1 MDTQLRSLK
10 ISTFESARAID
21 FYKLSKQCQAYTAST
36 AFFEALWDAGVSHVF
51 VNLGS
56 DHPALMEAI
65 VYGKRFRKG
74 EFPEI
79 ITCPHEMVALSMAD
93 GFARLTGK
101 PQAVLVHV
109 DVGTQAL
116 GCAVHNASAAYSPVL
131 IFAGLSPFTIEGEL
145 PGSRTE
151 YVHWLQDAKDQR
163 QILSQFCRYTGEIR
177 TGKNIKQ
184 MVGRALQFATSD
196 PPGPVYLTAG
206 REVLEEKMDP
216 YTIDQAHWGAVC
228 PSPLPQTGVET
239 IANLLV
245 HAKRPLIVVG
255 HSGRSHESLP
265 KLVQLVD
272 KVPGLRVLDCLG
284 CDVSFPFTHPA
295 SLGLGIGAHEAIPT
309 ADVIVVVHAVVPWI
323 PVLCRPSNHCQIVH
337 IDIDPL
343 KANLNFWYINASKIY
358 RADATTAFS
367 QIHRFIQE
375 EGSFDEI
382 LSSSEYI
389 ERGEQVKRAHQERLA
404 ALAVAAAKPNDM
416 AAPME
421 GNYIGRRLRE
431 ALPLDTVW
439 CLETVTNAMPI
450 INQLQVDAPGHLD
463 SAGLGGATLGVKLAS
478 DYLAGGNQ
486 RGDFVCEIVGDG
498 SFMFGSPGTV
508 YWIARRYKLATL
520 TIVLNNNG
528 WNAPRTSLELVHPTG
543 LGSRVNNVDLNISF
557 SPTPD
562 YPGVAKAAAGNH
574 AWAGVAANAEQ
585 FEHLLPQAVASVK
598 NGILAVLEV
607 RLNKPWQS
615 GETQSRL

>member
-1 MDTQLRSLK
+1 
-10 ISTFESARAID
+10 
-21 FYKLSKQCQAYTAST
+21 
-36 AFFEALWDAGVSHVF
+36 
-51 VNLGS
+51 
-56 DHPALMEAI
+56 
-65 VYGKRFRKG
+65 
-74 EFPEI
+74 
-79 ITCPHEMVALSMAD
+79 MVALSMAD

-450 INQLQVDAPGHLD
+450 INQLQVDAPGHLVGCG
-463 SAGLGGATLGVKLAS
+463 AGGLGWSGGATLGVKLAS

-528 WNAPRTSLELVHPTG
+528 TGSL
-543 LGSRVNNVDLNISF
+543 
-557 SPTPD
+557 
-562 YPGVAKAAAGNH
+562 
-574 AWAGVAANAEQ
+574 
-585 FEHLLPQAVASVK
+585 
-598 NGILAVLEV
+598 
-607 RLNKPWQS
+607 
-615 GETQSRL
+615 